1 MLMNSEKANFYW
13 KANEIDI
20 EISGNLH
27 FQIWDSLIF
36 WNFVQGVKC

>member
-13 KANEIDI
+13 KASEIDI

-27 FQIWDSLIF
+27 FQIWDSLTF